1 MGIKRFLIEPHLTIP
16 KLKFNYGMRTT
27 FFMAQ
32 IEHVLQSFTFHHAN
46 GNTEVIKKAYR
57 YAEKKHEGQKRRS
70 GEPYVV
76 HPMSVAK
83 IAADMGL
90 CEPSICAALLHDVI
104 EDTDTTKEQIKEQF
118 GEDVALLVEGLTKL
132 DNVHFVHKEERQA
145 ESFRKMLI
153 ATVDDIRILLIKLAD
168 RLHNMS
174 TLSALPPEKQERIA
188 QETHDIYTPIAGRL
202 GLAWLKADLD
212 DLSFKYLQPERYQ
225 QLAQEIKKTRRERIL
240 FINNV
245 KNDLQKLL
253 AERGFKAEISGRLKN
268 LHSIHLKMERKDLAF
283 EKIHDA
289 IAFRLICDT
298 IEQCYAIFGIV
309 HSKWIPVPGY
319 IKDYI
324 AMPKAN
330 HYRSLHTTVVGD
342 GGERMEIQ
350 IRTREMHQIAEYG
363 IAAHWAYKE
372 GQQNNEKDVYLW
384 LREILENQ
392 NGLDDS
398 REFFDS
404 VKVDLLHEDVFV
416 FTPAGEVKTLRNGAT
431 PLDFAYA
438 IHTEVGNHCR
448 GARVNGT
455 MVPFDTQLRSGD
467 HVEII
472 TANDQLPT
480 QAWLDIAKTS
490 RARNKIKAFLRTEQ
504 REQSLRMGKNLLEK
518 ALRRAGISYNKL
530 IKSGAL
536 DELASQYKLSN
547 AHDLIASIGYG
558 KLDENAVAYDLLPND
573 AKKDAKSHIRES
585 AFEKLIRK
593 VKWQDDGI
601 VIDGVDNMLVHFAKC
616 CNPLP
621 GEPIIGYIS
630 RGRGIIVHRQGC
642 QQAGYLEKDR
652 QTKVL
657 WSQTATNKRP
667 VKLQI
672 ISGDRPGILATL
684 SNTFNDKHINIAS
697 VQCNTNDPNGAV
709 STFTFPIDNVA
720 LLKDL
725 IRTLKQT
732 KGVYEVN
739 RLQN

>member
-1 MGIKRFLIEPHLTIP
+1 
-16 KLKFNYGMRTT
+16 
-27 FFMAQ
+27 MAE
-32 IEHVLQSFTFHHAN
+32 IEHVLQSFTFHHAD
-46 GNTEVIKKAYR
+46 GNTDMVLEAYK
-57 YAEKKHEGQKRRS
+57 YALEKHEGQKRRS
-70 GEPYVV
+70 GEPYIV

-104 EDTDTTKEQIKEQF
+104 EDTDTTREEIKEKF

-188 QETHDIYTPIAGRL
+188 QETRDIYTPIAGRL

-212 DLSFKYLQPERYQ
+212 DLSFKYLEPEEYNR
-225 QLAQEIKKTRRERIL
+225 LAKEVKMTRRERIV
-240 FINNV
+240 FINRV
-245 KNDLQKLL
+245 KNQLQRLL
-253 AERGFKAEISGRLKN
+253 VERGFDADVSGRLKN
-268 LHSIHLKMERKDLAF
+268 LHSIHMKMQRKDLAF

-289 IAFRLICDT
+289 IAFRVLCES

-330 HYRSLHTTVVGD
+330 HYQSLHTTVVGD

-350 IRTREMHQIAEYG
+350 IRTKEMHQIAEYG

-372 GQQNNEKDVYLW
+372 GQKNTEKDVYLW

-392 NGLDDS
+392 SDLDDS

-416 FTPAGEVKTLRNGAT
+416 FTPAGEIKTLSNGAT

-448 GARVNGT
+448 GARVNGV
-455 MVPFDTQLRSGD
+455 MVPFDTELRSGD
-467 HVEII
+467 HIEII
-472 TANDQLPT
+472 TANEQRPSL
-480 QAWLDIAKTS
+480 AWLDIAKTS
-490 RARNKIKAFLRTEQ
+490 RARNKIKAYLRTEQ
-504 REQSLRMGKNLLEK
+504 REQSLQVGKSLLEK
-518 ALRRAGISYNKL
+518 ALRRSGISYNKML
-530 IKSGAL
+530 KSRAL
-536 DELASQYKLSN
+536 DSLAPRYKLSGAN
-547 AHDLIASIGYG
+547 DVIAAIGYG
-558 KLDENAVAYDLLPND
+558 KLDENSVAYDLMPDD
-573 AKKDAKSHIRES
+573 AKETAKSHIKES
-585 AFEKLIRK
+585 AFEKLLRK

-601 VIDGVDNMLVHFAKC
+601 IIDGVDNMLVHFAKC

-621 GEPIIGYIS
+621 GEPVIGYIS

-642 QQAGYLEKDR
+642 QQAAYLEKDR

-657 WSQTATNKRP
+657 WSQNATNKRP

-684 SNTFNDKHINIAS
+684 SNTFMNKQINIAS
-697 VQCNTNDPNGAV
+697 VHCDTSDPGGAV
-709 STFTFPIDNVA
+709 STFTFPIDNVTK
-720 LLKDL
+720 LNEL

-739 RLQN
+739 RLQS

>member
-1 MGIKRFLIEPHLTIP
+1 
-16 KLKFNYGMRTT
+16 
-27 FFMAQ
+27 MAQ
-32 IEHVLQSFTFHHAN
+32 IDHVLQSFTFHHAD
-46 GNTEVIKKAYR
+46 GNTDLVMEAYQ
-57 YAEKKHEGQKRRS
+57 YSLEKHKGQKRRS
-70 GEPYVV
+70 GEPYIV

-90 CEPSICAALLHDVI
+90 CEPSICAALLHDVV
-104 EDTDTTKEQIKEQF
+104 EDTDTTKEEIREKF
-118 GEDVALLVEGLTKL
+118 GKDVALLVDGLTKL

-174 TLSALPPEKQERIA
+174 TLAALPPEKQERIS
-188 QETHDIYTPIAGRL
+188 QETRDIYAPLAGRL

-212 DLSFKYLQPERYQ
+212 DLSFKYLEPDKYY
-225 QLAQEIKKTRRERIL
+225 QLATAVKKTRKERML

-245 KNDLQKLL
+245 KKELEAVLHS
-253 AERGFKAEISGRLKN
+253 RGFEAEVSGRLKN
-268 LHSIHLKMERKDLAF
+268 LHSIHMKMVRKDLEF
-283 EKIHDA
+283 DKIHDA
-289 IAFRLICDT
+289 IAFRVLCDT
-298 IEQCYAIFGIV
+298 VEQCYAIFGVI

-324 AMPKAN
+324 AMPKPN
-330 HYRSLHTTVVGD
+330 HYQSLHTTVVWD

-350 IRTREMHQIAEYG
+350 IRTREMHQINEYG

-372 GQQNNEKDVYLW
+372 GTQANEKDVYQW

-392 NGLDDS
+392 SDLDDS

-416 FTPAGEVKTLRNGAT
+416 FTPAGEIKTLSAGAT

-438 IHTEVGNHCR
+438 IHTEVGHQCR
-448 GARVNGT
+448 GARVNGV
-455 MVPFDTQLRSGD
+455 MVPFDTTLQSGD
-467 HVEII
+467 HVEIL
-472 TANDQLPT
+472 TSNEQRPSL
-480 QAWLDIAKTS
+480 AWLDIARTS

-504 REQSLRMGKNLLEK
+504 REQSLQVGKRLLEK
-518 ALRRAGISYNKL
+518 ALRREGISYSRMMKTGELDKL
-530 IKSGAL
+530 APR
-536 DELASQYKLSN
+536 YKLAN
-547 AHDLIASIGYG
+547 ANDVIAAIGYG
-558 KLDENAVAYDLLPND
+558 KLDENSVVYDLLPED
-573 AKKDAKSHIRES
+573 AKEEVKSHIKET

-616 CNPLP
+616 CSPLP
-621 GEPIIGYIS
+621 GEAVIGYIS

-642 QQAGYLEKDR
+642 QQAAYLEKDR
-652 QTKVL
+652 QTKVR
-657 WSQTATNKRP
+657 WSEHATNKRP

-672 ISGDRPGILATL
+672 VSGDRPGILATL
-684 SNTFNDKHINIAS
+684 SNSFQSRHINIS
-697 VQCNTNDPNGAV
+697 TVHCDTSDPAGAV
-709 STFTFPIDNVA
+709 STFTFPIDNA
-720 LLKDL
+720 AQLKDL

-732 KGVYEVN
+732 KGVYEVT
-739 RLQN
+739 RLQS